1 MQFCNYFAV
10 FGVVNQRFKDV
21 QHIIESKRELL
32 SRETYSLTPV
42 NYSEGMVDD
51 QKKRYIQYLAE
62 QHQEALLIQKAMQF
76 VLEAF
81 MARQKELEEQLSL
94 FQSRQEEEL
103 SSSKALQSDLLGRL
117 SEEGKLRKSAEHKL
131 KSLQEKLDY
140 ADQELFGD
148 RRQKVRKQ
156 TASGTPENPEPD
168 RGNEKDVFDGIE
180 ATLSTDSVDNNQC
193 GSSSENA
200 GKERDLPNCPDVLGR
215 IIERRSVPVFSLKTI
230 LVEELFEMVH
240 YVESGRKPK
249 WGYFPSDGH
258 PEVVTRFEG
267 TTVTPEFL
275 QTIAYEVYVKNVTFG
290 LLHQWLTDMRMTISA
305 NTLRNRLKKGKKYL
319 DESGLT
325 PEERLRERQG
335 LETKEIVIRTRSG
348 MDSELAKETE
358 FRSPYYTEALNYLNK
373 FWKELFSFLDDG
385 ELPIDNN
392 LAERTI
398 RKLTTQRNNSLHYGS
413 DVGAEMAATYHSVI
427 STVKLHGSL
436 AWDFIGT
443 FFKKIL
449 NGCRDYVNMVP
460 DKIALATGQC

>member
-76 VLEAF
+76 VLEDF

-156 TASGTPENPEPD
+156 TASGTPENPELD
-168 RGNEKDVFDGIE
+168 RGNEKDCFDGTE
-180 ATLSTDSVDNNQC
+180 ATLSIDS
-193 GSSSENA
+193 
-200 GKERDLPNCPDVLGR
+200 KECD
-215 IIERRSVPVFSLKTI
+215 
-230 LVEELFEMVH
+230 
-240 YVESGRKPK
+240 
-249 WGYFPSDGH
+249 
-258 PEVVTRFEG
+258 
-267 TTVTPEFL
+267 
-275 QTIAYEVYVKNVTFG
+275 
-290 LLHQWLTDMRMTISA
+290 
-305 NTLRNRLKKGKKYL
+305 
-319 DESGLT
+319 
-325 PEERLRERQG
+325 
-335 LETKEIVIRTRSG
+335 
-348 MDSELAKETE
+348 
-358 FRSPYYTEALNYLNK
+358 FRSFA
-373 FWKELFSFLDDG
+373 S
-385 ELPIDNN
+385 
-392 LAERTI
+392 
-398 RKLTTQRNNSLHYGS
+398 
-413 DVGAEMAATYHSVI
+413 MA
-427 STVKLHGSL
+427 
-436 AWDFIGT
+436 D
-443 FFKKIL
+443 
-449 NGCRDYVNMVP
+449 
-460 DKIALATGQC
+460 

>member
-1 MQFCNYFAV
+1 MH
-10 FGVVNQRFKDV
+10 D
-21 QHIIESKRELL
+21 
-32 SRETYSLTPV
+32 
-42 NYSEGMVDD
+42 
-51 QKKRYIQYLAE
+51 
-62 QHQEALLIQKAMQF
+62 
-76 VLEAF
+76 
-81 MARQKELEEQLSL
+81 
-94 FQSRQEEEL
+94 
-103 SSSKALQSDLLGRL
+103 
-117 SEEGKLRKSAEHKL
+117 
-131 KSLQEKLDY
+131 
-140 ADQELFGD
+140 
-148 RRQKVRKQ
+148 
-156 TASGTPENPEPD
+156 
-168 RGNEKDVFDGIE
+168 EKDVFDGIE

-193 GSSSENA
+193 GYYSENA
-200 GKERDLPNCPDVLGR
+200 GKERDLPNRPDVLGR

>member
-1 MQFCNYFAV
+1 MLEEMLKNVREKSPLIHNITNYVTVNDCAN
-10 FGVVNQRFKDV
+10 VVLACGASP
-21 QHIIESKRELL
+21 I
-32 SRETYSLTPV
+32 
-42 NYSEGMVDD
+42 MADD
-51 QKKRYIQYLAE
+51 QKDRYIQYLAE
-62 QHQEALLIQKAMQF
+62 QHQEDLLTQKAMQL
-76 VLEAF
+76 VLEDF
-81 MARQKELEEQLSL
+81 MARQKELEEQLSSL
-94 FQSRQEEEL
+94 
-103 SSSKALQSDLLGRL
+103 KALQSDLLGRL

-200 GKERDLPNCPDVLGR
+200 GKERDLPNRPDVLGR

-335 LETKEIVIRTRSG
+335 LETKETVIR
-348 MDSELAKETE
+348 
-358 FRSPYYTEALNYLNK
+358 
-373 FWKELFSFLDDG
+373 
-385 ELPIDNN
+385 
-392 LAERTI
+392 I
-398 RKLTTQRNNSLHYGS
+398 RAG
-413 DVGAEMAATYHSVI
+413 
-427 STVKLHGSL
+427 
-436 AWDFIGT
+436 
-443 FFKKIL
+443 
-449 NGCRDYVNMVP
+449 
-460 DKIALATGQC
+460 